1 MYMEQKAWM
10 EEGLDLKLLFF
21 LWKKKIVWIVVS
33 AVVGAILFA
42 IGYKTVT
49 SITDG
54 EPLYQTTGDYYIT
67 FNFEEFENADDYYN
81 AYTWDTILRQDILV
95 DAALEQLPEGY
106 TKEQIRE
113 SVAGEMLGDYRV
125 LTVHVQNASA
135 EVANAI
141 AESYTMALENFP
153 QKVDMLSQIEC
164 WNQIPAV
171 VVEKHTKTAN
181 AALLGAILGF
191 LAGFFWLAFTAVL
204 NDTVYTLG
212 DMKQYRDLLF
222 LGYETLQQDE
232 KESRLLEEN
241 ITRMIGETIPI
252 TYWNADTPL
261 DTVPFDALR
270 DQQGLIMKL
279 PFGKVTGKRL
289 ERILQQFALQGCSFK
304 GCVITEVP
312 DAFLRFY
319 EQK

>member
-1 MYMEQKAWM
+1 MEQKAWM
-10 EEGLDLKLLFF
+10 EEGLDLKRLFF

-42 IGYKTVT
+42 IGYKAVT

-67 FNFEEFENADDYYN
+67 FNFGEFENADDYYN

-106 TKEQIRE
+106 TKKQIRE
-113 SVAGEMLGDYRV
+113 SVSGEMLGDYRV
-125 LTVHVQNASA
+125 LTVHVQNASEEA
-135 EVANAI
+135 ANAI
-141 AESYTMALENFP
+141 AESYTAALMEFP
-153 QKVDMLSQIEC
+153 QIVKVKMLSQIEC

-191 LAGFFWLAFTAVL
+191 LAGFFWLAFAAVL

-212 DMKQYRDLLF
+212 DMKKYSELLF

-241 ITRMIGETIPI
+241 ITRVIGEQIPI
-252 TYWNADTPL
+252 TYWNADTSL
-261 DTVPFDALR
+261 ETVPFDALR
-270 DQQGLIMKL
+270 DQQGLVMKL
-279 PFGKVTGKRL
+279 PFGKVSGKRL
-289 ERILQQFALQGCSFK
+289 ERILQQFALQGCVFK

-312 DAFLRFY
+312 DAFLKFY

>member
-10 EEGLDLKLLFF
+10 EEGLDLKRLFF

-67 FNFEEFENADDYYN
+67 FNFGEFENADDYYN

-95 DAALEQLPEGY
+95 DAALEQLPAGY

-212 DMKQYRDLLF
+212 DMKQYRDFLF

-241 ITRMIGETIPI
+241 ITRMIGEQIPI

-261 DTVPFDALR
+261 ETVPFDALR

-312 DAFLRFY
+312 DAFLKFY

>member
-1 MYMEQKAWM
+1 MEQKAWM
-10 EEGLDLKLLFF
+10 EEGLDLKRLFF
-21 LWKKKIVWIVVS
+21 LWKKKIVWIVV
-33 AVVGAILFA
+33 ATVVGAILFA

-181 AALLGAILGF
+181 AAMLGAILGF

-212 DMKQYRDLLF
+212 DMKQYSNLLF

-232 KESRLLEEN
+232 KESRLLEAN
-241 ITRMIGETIPI
+241 ISRMIGEQIPI

-312 DAFLRFY
+312 DAFLKFY

>member
-1 MYMEQKAWM
+1 MEQKAWM
-10 EEGLDLKLLFF
+10 EEGLDLKRLFF

-67 FNFEEFENADDYYN
+67 FNFGEFENADDYYN

-95 DAALEQLPEGY
+95 DAALEQLPAGY

-181 AALLGAILGF
+181 AAMLGAILGF

-270 DQQGLIMKL
+270 DRQGLIMKL

-289 ERILQQFALQGCSFK
+289 ERILQQFALQGCVFK

-312 DAFLRFY
+312 DAFLKFY

>member
-1 MYMEQKAWM
+1 MEQKAWM
-10 EEGLDLKLLFF
+10 EEGLDLKRLFF

-42 IGYKTVT
+42 IGYETVT

-181 AALLGAILGF
+181 AAMLGAILGF

-212 DMKQYRDLLF
+212 DMKQYSDLLF

-241 ITRMIGETIPI
+241 ITRMIGEQIPI

-261 DTVPFDALR
+261 ETVPFDALR

-289 ERILQQFALQGCSFK
+289 ERILQQFALQGCVFK

-312 DAFLRFY
+312 DAFLKFY

>member
-1 MYMEQKAWM
+1 MEQKAWM
-10 EEGLDLKLLFF
+10 EEGLDLKRLFF

-54 EPLYQTTGDYYIT
+54 EPLHQTTGDYYIT
-67 FNFEEFENADDYYN
+67 FNFGEFENADDYYN

-113 SVAGEMLGDYRV
+113 SVSGEMLGDYRV

-171 VVEKHTKTAN
+171 VVEKHTKIAN

-191 LAGFFWLAFTAVL
+191 LAGFFWLAFAAVL

-212 DMKQYRDLLF
+212 DMKKYSELLF

-241 ITRMIGETIPI
+241 ITRSIGDQIPI

-261 DTVPFDALR
+261 EAVPFDTLR
-270 DQQGLIMKL
+270 NQQGLVMKL

-304 GCVITEVP
+304 GCVISEVP
-312 DAFLRFY
+312 DAFLKFY
-319 EQK
+319 EQR

>member
-1 MYMEQKAWM
+1 MEQKAWM
-10 EEGLDLKLLFF
+10 EEDLDLKRLFF

-49 SITDG
+49 SVTDG

-95 DAALEQLPEGY
+95 DAALEQLPAGY

-171 VVEKHTKTAN
+171 VVAKHTKTAN

-212 DMKQYRDLLF
+212 DMKQYSDLLF

-241 ITRMIGETIPI
+241 ITRMIGEQIPI
-252 TYWNADTPL
+252 TYWNADTSL
-261 DTVPFDALR
+261 ETVPFDALR
-270 DQQGLIMKL
+270 DQQGLVMKL

-312 DAFLRFY
+312 DAFLKFY

>member
-1 MYMEQKAWM
+1 MEQKAWM
-10 EEGLDLKLLFF
+10 EEGLDLKRLFF
-21 LWKKKIVWIVVS
+21 LWKKKIVWIVVA

-42 IGYKTVT
+42 IGYKTIT

-232 KESRLLEEN
+232 KESRLLEAN
-241 ITRMIGETIPI
+241 ITRMIGEPIPI

-312 DAFLRFY
+312 DAFLKFY

>member
-1 MYMEQKAWM
+1 MEQKAWM
-10 EEGLDLKLLFF
+10 EEGLDLKRLFF

-113 SVAGEMLGDYRV
+113 SVSGEMLGDYRV

-171 VVEKHTKTAN
+171 VVEKHTKTSN
-181 AALLGAILGF
+181 AAMLGAILGF

-222 LGYETLQQDE
+222 LGYETLQQEE

-241 ITRMIGETIPI
+241 ITRVIGEQIPI

-261 DTVPFDALR
+261 DTVPFDMLR

-304 GCVITEVP
+304 GCVISEVP
-312 DAFLRFY
+312 DAFLKFY

>member
-1 MYMEQKAWM
+1 MEQKAWM
-10 EEGLDLKLLFF
+10 EEGLDLKRLFF

-95 DAALEQLPEGY
+95 DAALEQLPAGY

-113 SVAGEMLGDYRV
+113 SVSGEMLGDYRV

-212 DMKQYRDLLF
+212 DMKQYSDLLF

-241 ITRMIGETIPI
+241 ITRIIGEQVPI
-252 TYWNADTPL
+252 TYWNADTSL
-261 DTVPFDALR
+261 ETAPFDVLR

-312 DAFLRFY
+312 DAFLKFY